1 MRILAIGL
9 GGAGARIVDTLYGQ
23 DLQGSIHCMAAIAV
37 DFDADTLQR
46 LKYLP
51 SNARIHFPPIDPT
64 TPYDVQT
71 TIDIEEVMTQ
81 IQQVDTIEI
90 DAILLFAGLGGSMV
104 DAALPIIPELR
115 KSFIEPIFGVVTL
128 PCTGEG
134 KKRSAKAAGDIE
146 KLKPLVDAL
155 ILFDNDTWYRK
166 IKDELA
172 ITDEKVAKREIP
184 KRLARKILSQ
194 PLNRREYIHGLLNTR
209 IGRQMG
215 LILHAGE
222 FSEEGVEVGEV
233 VLDAG
238 EVLNTLVGMGYVAI
252 GYAAEN
258 LPGRYLTFLNRWRP
272 SSYFIQNSQTKASR
286 IVSLAKKAIYEE
298 VSIPCDLTSA
308 DKALVLIAG
317 PSQELSMR
325 GFQTVRKWI
334 DRSISGL
341 EMRSGDYPI
350 QNTRYVGIII
360 MLSGMQNIPRLDEL
374 AQAREEYRVELEQE
388 NRRTEEELPGS
399 EAQPGAAPVEELGAP
414 AAPAHAAAAGELKD
428 QRVTLT
434 GIMKSQK
441 AGRSSPLFE
450 GLNMSMGKVK
460 GVGDT
465 QGKEGGA
472 PTDITRKTVV
482 KGGQAPKDTVFGLK
496 DIRVERGAGKAGAGG
511 GASAAAVP
519 RATRPRD
526 ETLEAGD
533 IRFRQADKVKDGSFT
548 SRDIQVKG
556 TGIRP
561 IDSSLL
567 TPGKGKVPAAGKPR
581 ELDPGKR
588 RIDVIEPSAGGKEAG
603 KPERKTRGKG
613 KKDDEEIGWI
623 H

>member
-1 MRILAIGL
+1 
-9 GGAGARIVDTLYGQ
+9 
-23 DLQGSIHCMAAIAV
+23 
-37 DFDADTLQR
+37 

-51 SNARIHFPPIDPT
+51 PNARIHFPPIDPT
-64 TPYDVQT
+64 NPYDVGT

-104 DAALPIIPELR
+104 DTAPLIIPELR
-115 KSFIEPIFGVVTL
+115 KSFIEPVFGVVTL
-128 PCTGEG
+128 PCGGEG
-134 KKRSAKAAGDIE
+134 KKRSAKAADDIE
-146 KLKPLVDAL
+146 HLKPLVDAV

-184 KRLARKILSQ
+184 KRLAKKILSQ
-194 PLNRREYIHGLLNTR
+194 PLNRKEYIHNLLNTR

-258 LPGRYLTFLNRWRP
+258 LPSGYLKILDRWRP
-272 SSYFIQNSQTKASR
+272 ASYFIQNSQTKASR

-334 DRSISGL
+334 DRSIAGL

-360 MLSGMQNIPRLDEL
+360 MLSGMHNIPRLDEL
-374 AQAREEYRVELEQE
+374 AQAREEYRMELEQE
-388 NRRTEEELPGS
+388 KPRTEEELPGS
-399 EAQPGAAPVEELGAP
+399 GTETGVPVEVVGTGAAS
-414 AAPAHAAAAGELKD
+414 AAPDGAAWEKKD
-428 QRVTLT
+428 RMITVP
-434 GIMKSQK
+434 GSRKAQK
-441 AGRSSPLFE
+441 GGRPAPLFE
-450 GLNMSMGKVK
+450 GLNMSIGKVR
-460 GVGDT
+460 GIGET
-465 QGKEGGA
+465 QGREGGA
-472 PTDITRKTVV
+472 PADITRKTVV
-482 KGGQAPKDTVFGLK
+482 KAGQAPKDTVFGLK
-496 DIRVERGAGKAGAGG
+496 DVRVERQAGKAAGDRSG
-511 GASAAAVP
+511 MEIP
-519 RATRPRD
+519 RAARPRED
-526 ETLEAGD
+526 ALGPGE
-533 IRFRQADKVKDGSFT
+533 IRTGQKGTARDSTFT
-548 SRDIQVKG
+548 TRNVQVRE

-561 IDSSLL
+561 IDSTLL
-567 TPGKGKVPAAGKPR
+567 TPGKGKVPAAGKAR

-588 RIDVIEPSAGGKEAG
+588 RSEILEPPAAGKEAG
-603 KPERKTRGKG
+603 KPERKPRSRG

>member
-23 DLQGSIHCMAAIAV
+23 DMQGSIHCMSAIAV

-46 LKYLP
+46 LKHLP
-51 SNARIHFPPIDPT
+51 PEGRIHFPPIDPT
-64 TPYDVQT
+64 NPYDIGT

-81 IQQVDTIEI
+81 VQKVDTIEI
-90 DAILLFAGLGGSMV
+90 DSILLFAGLGGSMV
-104 DAALPIIPELR
+104 DAAPLIIPELR

-134 KKRSAKAAGDIE
+134 RKRSAKAADDIE
-146 KLKPLVDAL
+146 RLKPLLDAVV
-155 ILFDNDTWYRK
+155 LFDNDSWYRK

-172 ITDEKVAKREIP
+172 ITHEKVAKKEIP
-184 KRLARKILSQ
+184 KRLAKKILSQ
-194 PLNRREYIHGLLNTR
+194 PLNRKEYIYNILNTR

-222 FSEEGVEVGEV
+222 FSEAGVEVGEV
-233 VLDAG
+233 VLDSG

-258 LPGRYLTFLNRWRP
+258 LPGGYLNFLDRWRP
-272 SSYFIQNSQTKASR
+272 ASYFIQSHQNKASR

-334 DRSISGL
+334 DRSIAGL

-350 QNTRYVGIII
+350 PNTRYVGIII
-360 MLSGMQNIPRLDEL
+360 MLSGMENIPRLTEL
-374 AQAREEYRVELEQE
+374 AQIREEYRVELEQDAG
-388 NRRTEEELPGS
+388 RSEEELPGS
-399 EAQPGAAPVEELGAP
+399 EAAGSGPAVDQVGAPVPPVAAVMTEERKDGKIAIPGA
-414 AAPAHAAAAGELKD
+414 
-428 QRVTLT
+428 R
-434 GIMKSQK
+434 KSQK
-441 AGRSSPLFE
+441 AGRSAPLFE
-450 GLNMSMGKVK
+450 GLNMSLGKVK

-465 QGKEGGA
+465 QGREGGV
-472 PTDITRKTVV
+472 PTEITRKTTV
-482 KGGQAPKDTVFGLK
+482 KVSQAPRDTVFGLK
-496 DIRVERGAGKAGAGG
+496 DVRMGQAPKEATGG
-511 GASAAAVP
+511 PHGVGVP
-519 RATRPRD
+519 RATRPKED
-526 ETLEAGD
+526 TLSARE
-533 IRFRQADKVKDGSFT
+533 IRTGQAVGPKDTALS
-548 SRDIQVKG
+548 SRNIQVKG
-556 TGIRP
+556 SPRP
-561 IDSSLL
+561 ADGTLL
-567 TPGKGKVPAAGKPR
+567 TRGRGKVPAAGQPK
-581 ELDPGKR
+581 ELDPGR
-588 RIDVIEPSAGGKEAG
+588 RGLEVIDPSAAG
-603 KPERKTRGKG
+603 KQTEKGRKKPGEKG
-613 KKDDEEIGWI
+613 RKDDEEIGWI

>member
-1 MRILAIGL
+1 MRVLAIGL

-51 SNARIHFPPIDPT
+51 ANARIHFPPIDPT
-64 TPYDVQT
+64 TPYDVGT

-90 DAILLFAGLGGSMV
+90 DSILLFAGLGGSLI
-104 DAALPIIPELR
+104 DAAPLIVPELR

-128 PCTGEG
+128 PCSGEG
-134 KKRSAKAAGDIE
+134 KKRSAKAAEDIGR
-146 KLKPLVDAL
+146 LKPLMDAV
-155 ILFDNDTWYRK
+155 ILFDNDAWYRR

-172 ITDEKVAKREIP
+172 ITDEKVAKKEIP
-184 KRLARKILSQ
+184 KRLAKKILSQ
-194 PLNRREYIHGLLNTR
+194 PLNQKEYVYNILNTR

-222 FSEEGVEVGEV
+222 FSDAGVEVGEV

-252 GYAAEN
+252 GYAAES
-258 LPGRYLTFLNRWRP
+258 LPAGYLNFLNRWRP
-272 SSYFIQNSQTKASR
+272 ASYFIQSSQNKASR

-308 DKALVLIAG
+308 EKALVLIAG

-334 DRSISGL
+334 DRSIAGL

-350 QNTRYVGIII
+350 ASTRYVGIII
-360 MLSGMQNIPRLDEL
+360 MLSGMQNIPRLTEL
-374 AQAREEYRVELEQE
+374 GQLREEYQTELEQE
-388 NRRTEEELPGS
+388 GRRSEEELPGS
-399 EAQPGAAPVEELGAP
+399 EAEAGEPAVERAGAP
-414 AAPAHAAAAGELKD
+414 AAPVATAMTEERTDGKI
-428 QRVTLT
+428 TLP
-434 GIMKSQK
+434 GPRKSLK
-441 AGRSSPLFE
+441 AGRSAPLFE

-465 QGKEGGA
+465 QGREGGA
-472 PTDITRKTVV
+472 PTDITRKTTV
-482 KGGQAPKDTVFGLK
+482 KVSQAPKDTVFGLK
-496 DIRVERGAGKAGAGG
+496 DVRMGQAPREAAGG
-511 GASAAAVP
+511 SGGVGVP
-519 RATRPRD
+519 RAMRPKED
-526 ETLEAGD
+526 TLSAGN
-533 IRFRQADKVKDGSFT
+533 IRAGQGEGPKDSLFS
-548 SRDIQVKG
+548 SRNIQVKG
-556 TGIRP
+556 SPKPADG
-561 IDSSLL
+561 SLL
-567 TPGKGKVPAAGKPR
+567 TRGKGKVPAAGQPR
-581 ELDPGKR
+581 ELDPGR
-588 RIDVIEPSAGGKEAG
+588 RRLEVIDPQATEKQAV
-603 KPERKTRGKG
+603 KPGRKPGEKG

>member
-1 MRILAIGL
+1 MRVLAIGL

-51 SNARIHFPPIDPT
+51 SEGRIHFPPIDPT
-64 TPYDVQT
+64 NPYDIGT
-71 TIDIEEVMTQ
+71 TIDIEQVMTQ
-81 IQQVDTIEI
+81 IQHVDTIEI
-90 DAILLFAGLGGSMV
+90 DSILLFAGLGGSMV
-104 DAALPIIPELR
+104 DAAPLIIPELR

-128 PCTGEG
+128 PCAGEG
-134 KKRSAKAAGDIE
+134 KKRSAKAADDIAR
-146 KLKPLVDAL
+146 LKPLVDSV
-155 ILFDNDTWYRK
+155 ILFDNDTWYRR
-166 IKDELA
+166 IKSELA
-172 ITDEKVAKREIP
+172 ITDEKVAKKEIP
-184 KRLARKILSQ
+184 RRLAKKILSQ
-194 PLNRREYIHGLLNTR
+194 PLNRKEYIYNILNTR

-222 FSEEGVEVGEV
+222 FSEQGVEVGEV

-258 LPGRYLTFLNRWRP
+258 LPSGYLNFLNRWRP
-272 SSYFIQNSQTKASR
+272 ASYFIQNSQNRASR

-334 DRSISGL
+334 DRSIAGL

-350 QNTRYVGIII
+350 PNTRYVGIII

-374 AQAREEYRVELEQE
+374 AQIREEYQVELEQDA
-388 NRRTEEELPGS
+388 RGSEEELQGAEAGDAGS
-399 EAQPGAAPVEELGAP
+399 AVEQVGAP
-414 AAPAHAAAAGELKD
+414 AASVAAAMAEERKEGKIA
-428 QRVTLT
+428 VP
-434 GIMKSQK
+434 GPKKSQK
-441 AGRSSPLFE
+441 AGRSAPLFE
-450 GLNMSMGKVK
+450 GLNMSMGKVR

-465 QGKEGGA
+465 QGREGGV
-472 PTDITRKTVV
+472 PTEITRKTTV
-482 KGGQAPKDTVFGLK
+482 KVSQAPKDTVFGLK
-496 DIRVERGAGKAGAGG
+496 DIRVDQGPGKKAAEGAHGVG
-511 GASAAAVP
+511 VP
-519 RATRPRD
+519 RATRPKED
-526 ETLEAGD
+526 TLSAGD
-533 IRFRQADKVKDGSFT
+533 IRPGQPEGPKDASFS
-548 SRDIQVKG
+548 SRHIQVKG
-556 TGIRP
+556 TAKP
-561 IDSSLL
+561 TDSSLL
-567 TPGKGKVPAAGKPR
+567 TRGRGKVPAAGQPK
-581 ELDPGKR
+581 ELDPGR
-588 RIDVIEPSAGGKEAG
+588 RGLEVIDPSAAGKEAEKPG
-603 KPERKTRGKG
+603 KKPKGKG
-613 KKDDEEIGWI
+613 SKDDEEIGWI

>member
-23 DLQGSIHCMAAIAV
+23 DLQGSIHCMSAIAV

-51 SNARIHFPPIDPT
+51 TEGRIHFPPIDPT
-64 TPYDVQT
+64 NPYDIGT

-81 IQQVDTIEI
+81 IQKVDTIEI
-90 DAILLFAGLGGSMV
+90 DSILVFAGLGGSMV
-104 DAALPIIPELR
+104 DAALLIIPELR
-115 KSFIEPIFGVVTL
+115 KSFIEPVFGVVTL
-128 PCTGEG
+128 PCSGEG
-134 KKRSAKAAGDIE
+134 KKRSAKAADDIE
-146 KLKPLVDAL
+146 RLKPLVDAV

-172 ITDEKVAKREIP
+172 ITDEKVAKKEIP
-184 KRLARKILSQ
+184 KRLAKKILSQ
-194 PLNRREYIHGLLNTR
+194 PLNRKEYVYNILNTR

-258 LPGRYLTFLNRWRP
+258 LPIGYLNFLNRWRP
-272 SSYFIQNSQTKASR
+272 ASYFIQSSQNRASR

-334 DRSISGL
+334 DRSIAGL

-350 QNTRYVGIII
+350 PNTRYVGIII
-360 MLSGMQNIPRLDEL
+360 MLSGMNNIPRLTEL
-374 AQAREEYRVELEQE
+374 AQIREEYRVELEQDTG
-388 NRRTEEELPGS
+388 RSEEELTGS
-399 EAQPGAAPVEELGAP
+399 EAAVGTAAVEQVGAPVPPVAAVMTEER
-414 AAPAHAAAAGELKD
+414 KD
-428 QRVTLT
+428 
-434 GIMKSQK
+434 GKISIPGSKKSPK
-441 AGRSSPLFE
+441 AGRSAPLFE
-450 GLNMSMGKVK
+450 GLNMSVGRVR

-465 QGKEGGA
+465 QGREGGA
-472 PTDITRKTVV
+472 PTEITRKTIV
-482 KGGQAPKDTVFGLK
+482 KAGQAPKDTVFGLK
-496 DIRVERGAGKAGAGG
+496 DIRVEQAPGKAAEGSSGVG
-511 GASAAAVP
+511 VP
-519 RATRPRD
+519 RATRPR
-526 ETLEAGD
+526 EGTLSPGDVRAGKE
-533 IRFRQADKVKDGSFT
+533 RAKDALFT
-548 SRDIQVKG
+548 SRNIQVKG
-556 TGIRP
+556 SAKP
-561 IDSSLL
+561 ADSSLL
-567 TPGKGKVPAAGKPR
+567 TRGRGKVPAAGQPK
-581 ELDPGKR
+581 ELDPGR
-588 RIDVIEPSAGGKEAG
+588 RGLEVIDPSAAG
-603 KPERKTRGKG
+603 KQSGKPGKKAGEKG

>member
-1 MRILAIGL
+1 MRVLAVGL

-23 DLQGSIHCMAAIAV
+23 DLQGSIHCMSALAV
-37 DFDADTLQR
+37 DFDADTLLR

-51 SNARIHFPPIDPT
+51 PNARIHFPPIDPT
-64 TPYDVQT
+64 TPYDIQT

-81 IQQVDTIEI
+81 IQKVDTIEI

-104 DAALPIIPELR
+104 DAAPFIIPELR

-128 PCTGEG
+128 PCGGEG
-134 KKRSAKAAGDIE
+134 KKRSARAADDIE
-146 KLKPLVDAL
+146 GLKPLVDAV

-172 ITDEKVAKREIP
+172 ITDEKVAKKEIP
-184 KRLARKILSQ
+184 KRLAKKILSQ
-194 PLNRREYIHGLLNTR
+194 PLNRREYIHGLLNSR
-209 IGRQMG
+209 IARQMG

-222 FSEEGVEVGEV
+222 FSDEGVEVGEV

-238 EVLNTLVGMGYVAI
+238 EVLNTLVGMGLVAV

-258 LPGRYLTFLNRWRP
+258 LPSGFLKILDRWRP
-272 SSYFIQNSQTKASR
+272 ASYFIQSSQTKASR

-334 DRSISGL
+334 DRSIGGL

-350 QNTRYVGIII
+350 KNTRYVGIIV
-360 MLSGMQNIPRLDEL
+360 MLSGMHNIPRLDEL
-374 AQAREEYRVELEQE
+374 AQLREEYRVEMEQE
-388 NRRTEEELPGS
+388 GRRSEEELPGS
-399 EAQPGAAPVEELGAP
+399 EARVEGLPVEEVGMAGIPGPL
-414 AAPAHAAAAGELKD
+414 AAGGERGD
-428 QRVTLT
+428 RMITVP
-434 GIMKSQK
+434 GSRKSPK
-441 AGRSSPLFE
+441 AGRSAPLFE
-450 GLNMSMGKVK
+450 GLNMSIGKVK
-460 GVGDT
+460 GVGET
-465 QGKEGGA
+465 QGREGGLPA
-472 PTDITRKTVV
+472 DITRKTVV
-482 KGGQAPKDTVFGLK
+482 KA
-496 DIRVERGAGKAGAGG
+496 AGG
-511 GASAAAVP
+511 SSGTGVP
-519 RATRPRD
+519 RATRPRED
-526 ETLEAGD
+526 ALGPGE
-533 IRFRQADKVKDGSFT
+533 IRTGRKEWARDSTFT
-548 SRDIQVKG
+548 TRDVQVRE

-561 IDSSLL
+561 IDTTLL
-567 TPGKGKVPAAGKPR
+567 TRGKGKVPSAGQPR

-588 RIDVIEPSAGGKEAG
+588 RIQMIDPSTGGKETG
-603 KPERKTRGKG
+603 KPEKKPRGRG
-613 KKDDEEIGWI
+613 KKDDEGIGWI

>member
-46 LKYLP
+46 LKFLP
-51 SNARIHFPPIDPT
+51 PTGRIHFPPIDPT

-90 DAILLFAGLGGSMV
+90 DSILLFAGLGGSMV
-104 DAALPIIPELR
+104 DAAPLIIPELR
-115 KSFIEPIFGVVTL
+115 KSFIEPVFAVVTL
-128 PCTGEG
+128 PCSGEG
-134 KKRSAKAAGDIE
+134 KKRSAKAADDIE
-146 KLKPLVDAL
+146 RLKPLVDSV
-155 ILFDNDTWYRK
+155 ILFDNETWYRK

-172 ITDEKVAKREIP
+172 ITDEKVAKKEIP
-184 KRLARKILSQ
+184 KRLAKKILSQ
-194 PLNRREYIHGLLNTR
+194 PLNRKEYIHNLLNTR
-209 IGRQMG
+209 IARQMA

-222 FSEEGVEVGEV
+222 FSETGVEVGEV

-252 GYAAEN
+252 GYAAES
-258 LPGRYLTFLNRWRP
+258 LPGRYLNFLNRWRP
-272 SSYFIQNSQTKASR
+272 ASYFIQNSQNKASR

-334 DRSISGL
+334 DRSIAGL

-360 MLSGMQNIPRLDEL
+360 MLSGMHNIPRLDEL
-374 AQAREEYRVELEQE
+374 AQAREEYRVEMEQE
-388 NRRTEEELPGS
+388 GRRTEEELPGS
-399 EAQPGAAPVEELGAP
+399 VAGPGGVPVEEVGA
-414 AAPAHAAAAGELKD
+414 AAAVSATGAAAGEMKD
-428 QRVTLT
+428 RMITVP
-434 GIMKSQK
+434 GSRKAQK
-441 AGRSSPLFE
+441 GGRPAPLFE
-450 GLNMSMGKVK
+450 GLNMSLGKVR
-460 GVGDT
+460 GIGET
-465 QGKEGGA
+465 QGREGGVPA
-472 PTDITRKTVV
+472 DITRKTVV

-496 DIRVERGAGKAGAGG
+496 DIRVERGTGRTADGSSSAG
-511 GASAAAVP
+511 VP
-519 RATRPRD
+519 RATKPR
-526 ETLEAGD
+526 EESLGPGE
-533 IRFRQADKVKDGSFT
+533 IRSGGKERARDSAFT
-548 SRDIQVKG
+548 TRNVQVRE

-561 IDSSLL
+561 IDSTLL
-567 TPGKGKVPAAGKPR
+567 TPGKGKVPAAGKAR

-588 RIDVIEPSAGGKEAG
+588 RSEILEPPATGKEAG
-603 KPERKTRGKG
+603 APGRKPRARG

>member
-1 MRILAIGL
+1 
-9 GGAGARIVDTLYGQ
+9 
-23 DLQGSIHCMAAIAV
+23 
-37 DFDADTLQR
+37 
-46 LKYLP
+46 
-51 SNARIHFPPIDPT
+51 
-64 TPYDVQT
+64 
-71 TIDIEEVMTQ
+71 
-81 IQQVDTIEI
+81 
-90 DAILLFAGLGGSMV
+90 
-104 DAALPIIPELR
+104 
-115 KSFIEPIFGVVTL
+115 
-128 PCTGEG
+128 
-134 KKRSAKAAGDIE
+134 
-146 KLKPLVDAL
+146 
-155 ILFDNDTWYRK
+155 
-166 IKDELA
+166 
-172 ITDEKVAKREIP
+172 
-184 KRLARKILSQ
+184 
-194 PLNRREYIHGLLNTR
+194 
-209 IGRQMG
+209 
-215 LILHAGE
+215 
-222 FSEEGVEVGEV
+222 
-233 VLDAG
+233 
-238 EVLNTLVGMGYVAI
+238 
-252 GYAAEN
+252 YAAEN
-258 LPGRYLTFLNRWRP
+258 LPSGYLNFLDRWRP
-272 SSYFIQNSQTKASR
+272 ASYFIQSHQTKASR

-317 PSQELSMR
+317 PSQEPSMR

-334 DRSISGL
+334 DRSIAGL

-350 QNTRYVGIII
+350 PNTRYVGIII

-399 EAQPGAAPVEELGAP
+399 EAPAGAASVDELGTP
-414 AAPAHAAAAGELKD
+414 AAPAPVAAAGELKD
-428 QRVTLT
+428 RTLTLT
-434 GIMKSQK
+434 GMMKSQK

-450 GLNMSMGKVK
+450 GLNMSMGKVR

-465 QGKEGGA
+465 QGKEGGT

-496 DIRVERGAGKAGAGG
+496 DIRVERGTAKAGAGE
-511 GASAAAVP
+511 ASTAAIP

-526 ETLEAGD
+526 EALEARD
-533 IRFRQADKVKDGSFT
+533 VRFRQADKAKDGSLV
-548 SRDIQVKG
+548 SRDVQVRS

-588 RIDVIEPSAGGKEAG
+588 RIDVIEPSSGGKEAG
-603 KPERKTRGKG
+603 KPEKKPRGRG

>member
-1 MRILAIGL
+1 MRVLAIGL

-51 SNARIHFPPIDPT
+51 PEGRIHFPPIDPT
-64 TPYDVQT
+64 NPYDVGT

-90 DAILLFAGLGGSMV
+90 DSILLFAGLGGSMV
-104 DAALPIIPELR
+104 DTAPHIIPELR

-128 PCTGEG
+128 PCSGEG
-134 KKRSAKAAGDIE
+134 KKRSAKAADDIE
-146 KLKPLVDAL
+146 RLKPLVDAV
-155 ILFDNDTWYRK
+155 ILFDNDTWYRR

-172 ITDEKVAKREIP
+172 ITDEKVAKKEIP
-184 KRLARKILSQ
+184 KRLAKKILSQ
-194 PLNRREYIHGLLNTR
+194 PLNRKEYVYNILNTR

-222 FSEEGVEVGEV
+222 FSEQGVEVGEV

-252 GYAAEN
+252 GYAAET
-258 LPGRYLTFLNRWRP
+258 LPGGYLKFLDRWRP
-272 SSYFIQNSQTKASR
+272 ASYFIQSSQNKASR

-334 DRSISGL
+334 DRSIAGL

-350 QNTRYVGIII
+350 PNTRYVGIIV
-360 MLSGMQNIPRLDEL
+360 MLSGMQNIPRLTDL
-374 AQAREEYRVELEQE
+374 AQIREEYRVELEQDA
-388 NRRTEEELPGS
+388 RRSEEELPGS
-399 EAQPGAAPVEELGAP
+399 EAAGGIPAVDQVGAP
-414 AAPAHAAAAGELKD
+414 MPPVAAVMTEERKD
-428 QRVTLT
+428 GKITIP
-434 GIMKSQK
+434 GSKKSPK
-441 AGRSSPLFE
+441 AGRSAPLFE

-465 QGKEGGA
+465 QGREGGA
-472 PTDITRKTVV
+472 PTDITRRTIV
-482 KGGQAPKDTVFGLK
+482 KAGQAPKDTVFGLK
-496 DIRVERGAGKAGAGG
+496 DIRVEQAPGKAAEGTHGVG
-511 GASAAAVP
+511 VPKAV
-519 RATRPRD
+519 RPK
-526 ETLEAGD
+526 EEALSPGD
-533 IRFRQADKVKDGSFT
+533 IRTGQERAKDALFS
-548 SRDIQVKG
+548 SRNIEVKG
-556 TGIRP
+556 SPRP
-561 IDSSLL
+561 ADGSLL
-567 TPGKGKVPAAGKPR
+567 TRGRGKVPAAGQPK
-581 ELDPGKR
+581 ELDPGR
-588 RIDVIEPSAGGKEAG
+588 RGLEVIDPSAAG
-603 KPERKTRGKG
+603 KQAGKRGKKGGEKG

>member
-1 MRILAIGL
+1 MRVLGIGL
-9 GGAGARIVDTLYGQ
+9 GGAGARIVDTLYGL
-23 DLQGSIHCMAAIAV
+23 DLKGSIHCMSALAV
-37 DFDADTLQR
+37 DFDVDTLLR
-46 LKYLP
+46 LKHLP
-51 SNARIHFPPIDPT
+51 PDGRIHFPPIDPT

-104 DAALPIIPELR
+104 DAAPLIIPELR

-128 PCTGEG
+128 PCGGEG
-134 KKRSAKAAGDIE
+134 KKRSAKAADDIE
-146 KLKPLVDAL
+146 RLKPLVDAV

-166 IKDELA
+166 IKAELV

-184 KRLARKILSQ
+184 RRLAKKILSQ

-209 IGRQMG
+209 IARQMG

-222 FSEEGVEVGEV
+222 FSEVGVEVGEV

-238 EVLNTLVGMGYVAI
+238 EVLNTLVGMGLVAI

-258 LPGRYLTFLNRWRP
+258 LPGGYLKILDRWRP
-272 SSYFIQNSQTKASR
+272 ASYFIQNSQHKASR

-334 DRSISGL
+334 DRSIGGL

-360 MLSGMQNIPRLDEL
+360 MLSGMHNIPRLDEL
-374 AQAREEYRVELEQE
+374 AQLREEYRLEMEQE
-388 NRRTEEELPGS
+388 GRRSEEELPGS
-399 EAQPGAAPVEELGAP
+399 EARVDGLPVEDVGV
-414 AAPAHAAAAGELKD
+414 AGVPGLLSQGGERKD
-428 QRVTLT
+428 RMIAVP
-434 GIMKSQK
+434 GSGKSPK
-441 AGRSSPLFE
+441 AGRSAPLFE
-450 GLNMSMGKVK
+450 GLNMTIGKVK
-460 GVGDT
+460 GIGET
-465 QGKEGGA
+465 QGREGGLPA
-472 PTDITRKTVV
+472 DITRMTVV
-482 KGGQAPKDTVFGLK
+482 KAGQAPKDTVFGPK
-496 DIRVERGAGKAGAGG
+496 DIRVERGTEKA
-511 GASAAAVP
+511 ASRPSDTGVP
-519 RATRPRD
+519 RATRPRED
-526 ETLEAGD
+526 ALGPGE
-533 IRFRQADKVKDGSFT
+533 IRTGRKGRARDATFT
-548 SRDIQVKG
+548 TRDVQVRE

-561 IDSSLL
+561 IDTTLL
-567 TPGKGKVPAAGKPR
+567 TPGKGKVPAAGQPR

-588 RIDVIEPSAGGKEAG
+588 RIRMADSAPPGKETV
-603 KPERKTRGKG
+603 KPEKKPRGRG
-613 KKDDEEIGWI
+613 RKDDEEIGWI